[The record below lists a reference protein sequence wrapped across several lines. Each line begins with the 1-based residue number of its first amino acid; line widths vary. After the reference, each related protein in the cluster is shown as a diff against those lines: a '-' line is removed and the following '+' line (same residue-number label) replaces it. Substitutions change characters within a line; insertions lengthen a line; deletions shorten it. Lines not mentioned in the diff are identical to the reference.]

1 MAQDLGAIVVG
12 QTGKVYTAPIGT
24 TAPTDVTAAWGTGW
38 VDLAT
43 ISEDGLTMAFNE
55 DVTDIKQ
62 WGGGVVRKLI
72 TSSETTFA
80 FACLESSKQVME
92 AFYKST
98 IDEATSKLE
107 IKGGVKAEAMWGFDV
122 LDGATHLRIIVERG
136 DLSERGDV
144 VFKADQAAQ
153 MEFTIT
159 AYQNENLVSAIMY
172 SDIANWA
179 VVLGDE
185 PEEEPTDDEPQPNE
199 PGAYS
204 PIEGDRETAAKVEA

>member
-1 MAQDLGAIVVG
+1 MAQDLSAIVVG
-12 QTGKVYTAPIGT
+12 QTGKIYTAPIGT
-24 TAPTDVTAAWGTGW
+24 TAPTDVTTAWGTGW

-55 DVTDIKQ
+55 DTSDIKQ

-98 IDEATSKLE
+98 IDDLTAALE
-107 IKGGVKAEAMWGFDV
+107 IKGGVKAEAAWGFDV
-122 LDGATHLRIIVERG
+122 LDGATHLRIVVERG
-136 DLSERGDV
+136 EISERGDV

-153 MEFTIT
+153 MEFTVT
-159 AYQNENLVSAIMY
+159 AYQDENLVSAIMY
-172 SDIANWA
+172 SDIANWDTTPLA
-179 VVLGDE
+179 ADDTAE
-185 PEEEPTDDEPQPNE
+185 PDTAEPTTEPA
-199 PGAYS
+199 AY
-204 PIEGDRETAAKVEA
+204 EVA